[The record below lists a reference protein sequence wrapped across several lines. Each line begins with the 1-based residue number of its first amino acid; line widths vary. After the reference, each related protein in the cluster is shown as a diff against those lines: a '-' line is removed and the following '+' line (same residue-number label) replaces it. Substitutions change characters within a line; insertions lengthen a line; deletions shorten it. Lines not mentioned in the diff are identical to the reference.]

1 MDITQTIRPDL
12 ENTSTWDLARALF
25 SSSWQHNDGKTVTD
39 EVLFDSLEEIAVTH
53 LIDTAAA
60 AEELLKEYANEPYD
74 LLVYNTAAT
83 LYEAYTHHP
92 YSADPGLP
100 WESAPQDLQMF
111 WTLMAKD
118 FMQKWKE
125 VKHKTPYKG
134 WFDVEKANVG

>member
-1 MDITQTIRPDL
+1 MDITQAIKPDL
-12 ENTSTWDLARALF
+12 EVTSTWALARALF

-39 EVLFDSLEEIAVTH
+39 EVFFDSLEEIAVTH

-118 FMQKWKE
+118 FFDTWKA
-125 VKHKTPYKG
+125 VKHKQPYKG
-134 WFDVEKANVG
+134 WYDVEKANVG